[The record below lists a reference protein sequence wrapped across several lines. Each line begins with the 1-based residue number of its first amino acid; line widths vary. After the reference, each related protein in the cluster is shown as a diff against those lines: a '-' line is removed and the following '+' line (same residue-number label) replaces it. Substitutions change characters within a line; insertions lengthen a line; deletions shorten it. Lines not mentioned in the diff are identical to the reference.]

1 MNAEF
6 STELLKNLM
15 LQSVLLAAPFLGA
28 AIVIGLLVSLF
39 QAVSGINEQTLTFVP
54 KALGIVLLLLLLMP
68 WMIRNLVEFSTAV
81 LEKLPQMVM

>member
-15 LQSVLLAAPFLGA
+15 LQAVLLAAPFLGA
-28 AIVIGLLVSLF
+28 AIVIGLMVSLF